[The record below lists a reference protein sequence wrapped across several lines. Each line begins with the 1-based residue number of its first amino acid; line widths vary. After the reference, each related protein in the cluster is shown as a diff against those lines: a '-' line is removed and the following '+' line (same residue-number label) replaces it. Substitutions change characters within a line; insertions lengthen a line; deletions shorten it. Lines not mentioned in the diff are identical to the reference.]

1 MRAFVSSTLLAI
13 CFVLI
18 GSMSA
23 KADDPVLSPPLQST
37 IESVPDSSFETV
49 PPMTQEFTPTMPESM
64 PSYESSPSMEYAG
77 PPATPSYDSHGYDQ
91 TPRPSYEDVAS
102 GYPAPSGSLVPS
114 ALSAGPRFIGL
125 GNYGGAYAGGT
136 HIRYPYYNY
145 RSPWTYGG
153 PASINHTIVW

>member
-1 MRAFVSSTLLAI
+1 MRAVVASTLLTACAGLSCI
-13 CFVLI
+13 LPA
-18 GSMSA
+18 S
-23 KADDPVLSPPLQST
+23 ADDPVLSPPFPS
-37 IESVPDSSFETV
+37 DSMPQPSFEA
-49 PPMTQEFTPTMPESM
+49 PSPMTQEYTPAVPQ
-64 PSYESSPSMEYAG
+64 YESSPSMRYAR
-77 PPATPSYDSHGYDQ
+77 PPVSQDYGYDQ
-91 TPRPSYEDVAS
+91 MPRPSYEDVAS
-102 GYPAPSGSLVPS
+102 GYSAPSHSLVPS